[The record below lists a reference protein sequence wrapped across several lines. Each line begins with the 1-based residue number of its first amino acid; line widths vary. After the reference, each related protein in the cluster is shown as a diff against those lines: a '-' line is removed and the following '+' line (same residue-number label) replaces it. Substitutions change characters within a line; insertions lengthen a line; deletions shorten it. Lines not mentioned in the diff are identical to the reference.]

1 MNARMRTRGLA
12 TLVAVLAGF
21 GTTNGGRLLA
31 SGTATATMAVSAT
44 VVNNCTITT
53 SALSFGTYD
62 PLTTHSATGL
72 DGTGSVTITCSTGS
86 TPTVGISTGVNAS
99 GSARRLAS
107 GSNYLTYEL
116 YSDSGRATV
125 WGNSG
130 ADLYAPAATPSRT
143 ARTFTVYGR
152 VSGGQ
157 DVPAGVYTD
166 TVTATV
172 NF

>member
-1 MNARMRTRGLA
+1 MNARTRTLYLA
-12 TLVAVLAGF
+12 TTIVVSAGLVIAAGS
-21 GTTNGGRLLA
+21 TVDAA
-31 SGTATATMAVSAT
+31 STATATMAVSAT
-44 VVNNCTITT
+44 VVNNCTIST

-62 PLTTHSATGL
+62 PIATHNAMAL
-72 DGTGSVTITCSTGS
+72 DGTGAVTVTCTAGS

-107 GSNYLTYEL
+107 GSSYLTYEL
-116 YSDSGRATV
+116 YSDSGRSSV

-130 ADLYAPAATPSRT
+130 SDLYTPGATSSRT

-152 VSGGQ
+152 VTGGQ